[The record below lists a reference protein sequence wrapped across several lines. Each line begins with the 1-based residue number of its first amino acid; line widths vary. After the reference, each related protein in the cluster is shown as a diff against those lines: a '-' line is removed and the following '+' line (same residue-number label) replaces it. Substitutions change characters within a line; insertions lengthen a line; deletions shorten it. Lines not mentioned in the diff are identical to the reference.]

1 MKAIIYTVHENSIY
15 IYIYMWYTGFPA
27 IVPKLG
33 KC

>member
-15 IYIYMWYTGFPA
+15 MYMWYTGFPA